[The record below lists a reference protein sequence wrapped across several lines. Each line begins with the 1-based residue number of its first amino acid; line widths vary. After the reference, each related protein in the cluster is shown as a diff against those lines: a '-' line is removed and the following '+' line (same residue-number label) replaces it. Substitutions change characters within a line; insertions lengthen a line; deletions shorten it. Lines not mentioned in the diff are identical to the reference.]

1 MCRDK
6 RIIGKDCGIYPASKF
21 FALCN
26 SLKFH
31 LYLHR
36 RHWSYRLKRWWPWK
50 EYHTLF
56 WYLWLMLLCI
66 SNNCEKHDISFLAT
80 HADTYWDIQELSGT
94 LQNWTIHVFEST
106 DNLFASSLKKLPKY
120 AKICIRNLPSGIYQL
135 TTF

>member
-1 MCRDK
+1 MGYISRIDFILHFAIYWSFIFIYTEDIDLTGSRDDGPEK
-6 RIIGKDCGIYPASKF
+6 SI
-21 FALCN
+21 N
-26 SLKFH
+26 
-31 LYLHR
+31 
-36 RHWSYRLKRWWPWK
+36 
-50 EYHTLF
+50 TLF

-80 HADTYWDIQELSGT
+80 HADTYWDSQELSGT
-94 LQNWTIHVFEST
+94 LQNCWTIHVFEST